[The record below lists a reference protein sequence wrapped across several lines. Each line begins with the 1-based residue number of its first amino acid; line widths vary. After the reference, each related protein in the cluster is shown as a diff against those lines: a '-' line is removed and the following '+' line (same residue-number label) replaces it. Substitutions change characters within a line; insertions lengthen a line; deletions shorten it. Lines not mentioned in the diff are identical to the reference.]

1 MEKELNV
8 DVKSLWQ
15 RLIDLIIKTII
26 SGEHT
31 INQLS
36 AANLGSRYNSYELF
50 GIDVLFDTE
59 LKPWLLEVRVFS
71 LTTIFGFEKNLS
83 NSFIPGQH
91 ISISSFGFPVGF
103 SCQSSYGS

>member
-36 AANLGSRYNSYELF
+36 SANLGSRYNSYELF

-59 LKPWLLEVRVFS
+59 LKPWLLEVRFS
-71 LTTIFGFEKNLS
+71 LLVSFFFSFFNAFDECLLNL
-83 NSFIPGQH
+83 FIVGQH
-91 ISISSFGFPVGF
+91 FSIASFGFTVRL
-103 SCQSSYGS
+103 SC

>member
-36 AANLGSRYNSYELF
+36 AANLGSRYNAYELF

-59 LKPWLLEVRVFS
+59 LKPWLLEVRVY
-71 LTTIFGFEKNLS
+71 IAAPVFGFEKKSIEFVYSRSTYLHR
-83 NSFIPGQH
+83 FIRLLRW
-91 ISISSFGFPVGF
+91 I
-103 SCQSSYGS
+103 